1 MRKRPADNQVCRKT
15 TTHRSGLAE
24 VKYFGPQSS
33 GKCMS
38 KRELIEQITSLNR
51 SARAEFLARFSEEEL
66 RDYLRQL
73 RELSI
78 EHRTEDLLAMQAAV

>member
-1 MRKRPADNQVCRKT
+1 MESAAKRRPIVAASPKWRF
-15 TTHRSGLAE
+15 SGPE
-24 VKYFGPQSS
+24 SS

-78 EHRTEDLLAMQAAV
+78 EHRTEDLLAVHAAV